1 MKKYLQSGVLLL
13 LVVVINSC
21 GTIDIE
27 NVDWKNY
34 GGNAAGN
41 RYSASDQ
48 INLSNVKDL
57 KVAWMYN
64 AAEDPAENK
73 AGRPLEIECQPI
85 VVNGILYGTTPL
97 LKLFALDAATGN
109 QLWKF
114 NPFAGREPR
123 PNSNRGVV
131 YWESGNDKRIIYTA
145 GSHIYAVN
153 VATGKLVQS
162 FGDSGRVDLHAGL
175 GDKLD
180 HDISK
185 LAVTATSPGV
195 IYKNTLVLGSKVSEG
210 GDAAPGHVR
219 GFDVITGKL
228 KWIFHTIPQP
238 GETGYDTWPPD
249 AYKKMG
255 GANNWGG
262 MVLDEK
268 RGVVYFGTGSPSVDF
283 YGARRPGKNLF
294 SDCILALDA
303 ETGKLKWWFQ
313 TIYHDLWDR
322 DIPCP
327 PNLITVTHNGKKVDA
342 LVQTTKDGLVYV
354 LNRDNG
360 ESLFPIE
367 ERKVPVDSALPGEQP
382 WPVQKFPVKPKP
394 FSRQVFTEDDI
405 TDITPE
411 AHAFVKAK
419 FLQSRSGNKFLPP
432 SVEGSLFFGFG
443 GGAEWGGNAADS
455 NGILYVNSNE
465 MLWNLKMTDIA
476 TWSKERSSKG
486 QSLYLTNCATCHGP
500 DRKGS
505 GQEFPSL
512 VNIAGKLNDSGIHA
526 IVRMGRGRMPAFA
539 NINDG
544 DRNAIINFLLK
555 SSNSISKSS
564 TDDVHDNTKSLVGAQ
579 TEKKDSFPYVPG
591 YINNGYTRFFD
602 PNGYPAVKPPWGTLN
617 AIDLNTGDYLWT
629 VPLGEFP
636 ELTKKGVPVTGTENY
651 GGPVV
656 TAGGLVFIA
665 ATKDERIRAFDK
677 TNGKIVWE
685 YQLPAGGFATP
696 ITYKAGGK
704 QFIVIAAGGAKNGHK
719 PGGNY
724 IAFALP

>member
-1 MKKYLQSGVLLL
+1 M
-13 LVVVINSC
+13 IC
-21 GTIDIE
+21 GCHSSDQE
-27 NVDWKNY
+27 NVDWRSY

-41 RYSASDQ
+41 RYSPLDQ
-48 INLSNVKDL
+48 INLSNVKKL

-73 AGRPLEIECQPI
+73 VGRPLEIQCQPV
-85 VVNGILYGTTPL
+85 VVNGILYGTTPM
-97 LKLFALDAATGN
+97 LKLFALDARNGK

-114 NPFAGREPR
+114 NPFKGTEPR

-131 YWESGNDKRIIYTA
+131 YWENGSDKRIIYTA

-153 VATGKLVQS
+153 AATGLPVQN
-162 FGDSGRVDLHAGL
+162 FGDSGRVDLHIGL
-175 GDKLD
+175 GNNLD

-195 IYKNTLVLGSKVSEG
+195 IYKNTLILGSRVSEG
-210 GDAAPGHVR
+210 GDAAPGHIR

-238 GETGYDTWPPD
+238 GEFGYDTWPPD

-262 MVLDEK
+262 MVVDEK
-268 RGVVYFGTGSPSVDF
+268 RGTVYFGTGSPSVDF

-294 SDCILALDA
+294 ADCILALDA
-303 ETGKLKWWFQ
+303 ETGKSKWYFQ

-327 PNLITVTHNGKKVDA
+327 PNLVTVTHNGEKVDA
-342 LVQTTKDGLVYV
+342 LAQTTKDGLVYV

-360 ESLFPIE
+360 ESLFPVE
-367 ERKVPVDSALPGEQP
+367 ERAVPIQGALSGEQP
-382 WPVQKFPVKPKP
+382 WPVQKFPLKPKP
-394 FSRQVFTEDDI
+394 FARQVFNEEDI
-405 TDITPE
+405 TDVTPE
-411 AHAFVKAK
+411 AHAFVKEK
-419 FLQSRSGNKFLPP
+419 FLHTKSGNKFLPP
-432 SVEGSLFFGFG
+432 SIEGTLFFGFG

-455 NGILYVNSNE
+455 KGILFVNSNE
-465 MLWNLKMTDIA
+465 MLWNLKMTDMA
-476 TWSKERSSKG
+476 TWSKEHSSKG
-486 QSLYLTNCATCHGP
+486 QTLYLAHCAACHGP

-505 GQEFPSL
+505 GQEFPGL
-512 VNIAGKLNDSGIHA
+512 LNIGNKLKDSGIQA
-526 IVRMGRGRMPAFA
+526 IVRMGRGRMPAFT
-539 NINDG
+539 NIDEG
-544 DRNAIINFLLK
+544 ERNAIINFLLNNSNGK
-555 SSNSISKSS
+555 SKLLN
-564 TDDVHDNTKSLVGAQ
+564 DDVHNNTKSLMSSQ
-579 TEKKDSFPYVPG
+579 DIKKDSFPYVPA

-629 VPLGEFP
+629 VRLGEFP
-636 ELTKKGVPVTGTENY
+636 ELTKKGIPLTGTENY
-651 GGPVV
+651 GGPIV

-677 TNGKIVWE
+677 ETGKIIWE
-685 YQLPAGGFATP
+685 FQLPAGGFSTP
-696 ITYKAGGK
+696 ITYRAGGK
-704 QFIVIAAGGAKNGHK
+704 QLIVIAAGGAKNGHK